1 MTKYI
6 QKTNIGIVFILVILN
21 MYFFISTMTFGDKV
35 LKIEHAINRTRSEN
49 GELEKKLYAVDSI
62 HNLQKRAKQLGFS
75 KRSSLIR
82 IDSLKYALRHE

>member
-1 MTKYI
+1 MKEYV
-6 QKTNIGIVFILVILN
+6 QKTSIGIVFILAILN
-21 MYFFISTMTFGDKV
+21 MYFFVSTMTFGDKV
-35 LKIEHAINRTRSEN
+35 LKIEQAINSIRSEN
-49 GELEKKLYAVDSI
+49 GELEKKLYTVDSI